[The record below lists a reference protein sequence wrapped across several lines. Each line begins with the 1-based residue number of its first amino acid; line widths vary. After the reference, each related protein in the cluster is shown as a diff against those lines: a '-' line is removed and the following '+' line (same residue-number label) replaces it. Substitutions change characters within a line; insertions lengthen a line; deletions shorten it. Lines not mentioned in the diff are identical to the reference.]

1 MRFGRLVALVAL
13 LALMMPAVMAADSGS
28 GYGEKAKNEMR
39 ETVGVLKKV
48 RNWQRFGLVLNNDT
62 LDEAKNMG
70 VAMVDFAIASLESI
84 REKIEN
90 SNLSMK
96 DEIIAEINEHITN
109 LVNAREDIESA
120 ETVDEFKEAM
130 RTAREYWI
138 DAKVSLQKSLVIHV
152 LDRLE
157 RFVEKGER
165 LETFVEEKIT
175 EFQEEGK
182 DTTMLENWLEK
193 FKEDR
198 DKALERIDY
207 AKEKVLEIETPH
219 HGFEAMK
226 DVKEAV
232 KNAVE
237 HTKQCIRDLREII
250 RLINQYGDEEDST
263 ELMGVVEE
271 VVSE

>member
-1 MRFGRLVALVAL
+1 MRFGRLVAVVAL
-13 LALMMPAVMAADSGS
+13 LALMMPAVMAVEN
-28 GYGEKAKNEMR
+28 GYGVKSEVKNEMR

-48 RNWQRFGLVLNNDT
+48 RDWQRFGLVLNNDT

-109 LVNAREDIESA
+109 LVNAREDIEAA

-157 RFVEKGER
+157 KFVEKGEK
-165 LETFVEEKIT
+165 LETFVEEKIA

-193 FKEDR
+193 FREDR
-198 DKALERIDY
+198 SQALERIDN
-207 AKEKVLEIETPH
+207 AREKVLGIETPH
-219 HGFEAMK
+219 QGFEAMK
-226 DVKEAV
+226 DAKEAV
-232 KNAVE
+232 KRAVE
-237 HTKQCIRDLREII
+237 HTKQCVKDLREII
-250 RLINQYGDEEDST
+250 RLINQYGDKEDSA
-263 ELMGVVEE
+263 ELMGIVEE